1 MRIVIATLL
10 SFFLQYCFAQNDLAV
25 SSPETNP
32 DSIRD
37 LYIKK
42 FPNHFFLY
50 PLIRQRSLSFELEK
64 RDRTETLTYRPNNT
78 YSLGVGF
85 YVFELGFEL
94 GFAVPIDEK
103 KTATYGK
110 SRSRDWQFNAYGK
123 KWGLD
128 AFYQKYKG
136 FYISDK
142 VNPVAANAA
151 FPQRSDIVSRN
162 FGITG
167 NYVFND
173 EKFSFRSIYNFSER
187 QLFSAGSF
195 LAFAAINSFKLS
207 ADSSIIDTKQEV
219 IFGKNVSFKDLSYT
233 SISIAPGYTY
243 SLIFKNFFINGS
255 LALGP
260 SQHWIKYRLEAGDEK
275 TDATINTFVATR
287 IGIGYNGDKL
297 FGGVAF
303 VSQGS
308 IVRFEDVQ
316 FSNNNGSFKILVGY
330 RFKETGI
337 LKKRVWDLI
346 PFKI

>member
-1 MRIVIATLL
+1 MRVGIAILF
-10 SFFLQYCFAQNDLAV
+10 SFFLQHSFAQSNAADSL
-25 SSPETNP
+25 SQTNP

-50 PLIRQRSLSFELEK
+50 PVIKQRSLSFELEK
-64 RDRTETLTYRPNNT
+64 RDRSETLTYRPNNS

-85 YVFELGFEL
+85 YLFELGFEL
-94 GFAVPIDEK
+94 GFAVPLDEK
-103 KTATYGK
+103 KTALYGK
-110 SRSRDWQFNAYGK
+110 SYARDWQLNAYGK
-123 KWGLD
+123 RFGLD
-128 AFYQKYKG
+128 GFYQKYGG
-136 FYISDK
+136 FYITDK
-142 VNPVAANAA
+142 VNPIAANTA

-162 FGITG
+162 SGVTI
-167 NYVFND
+167 NYVFNR

-195 LAFAAINSFKLS
+195 LAFAAVNSFKLS
-207 ADSSIIDTKQEV
+207 ADSSIIDTQQES
-219 IFGKNVSFKDLSYT
+219 IFGKKVSFKNLGYT

-255 LALGP
+255 LAIGP
-260 SQHWIKYRLEAGDEK
+260 SQHWINYRLEGGEQKNDV
-275 TDATINTFVATR
+275 TINTFVATR
-287 IGIGYNGDKL
+287 IGIGYNGDRL
-297 FGGVAF
+297 FGGVTF

-330 RFKETGI
+330 RFKESGV
-337 LKKRVWDLI
+337 LKKRVWDLV